1 MATENNDRYLKT
13 LDEISDKVYQF
24 YQLGGRKDL
33 IMVYQMAE
41 KRIYSYVYNEFRKT
55 LSANSKAMLAEQYQ
69 EALAENKIVLF
80 IQDDEMRKLK
90 SYVI

>member
-1 MATENNDRYLKT
+1 MITENNDRYLKT
-13 LDEISDKVYQF
+13 LDEIGDQVYQF

-33 IMVYQMAE
+33 IMVYQMSE
-41 KRIYSYVYNEFRKT
+41 KRIYSYVYNEFRQT
-55 LSANSKAMLAEQYQ
+55 LSANSKAMLAEQYK

>member
-1 MATENNDRYLKT
+1 MVTENDERYLKT
-13 LDEISDKVYQF
+13 LDEISDRVYQF

-33 IMVYQMAE
+33 IMVYEMSK
-41 KRIYSYVYNEFRKT
+41 KRIYSYIYNEFRQT
-55 LSANSKAMLAEQYQ
+55 LSANSKAILAEQYQ

>member
-1 MATENNDRYLKT
+1 MTTENDERYVKT

-33 IMVYQMAE
+33 IMVYNMSE
-41 KRIYSYVYNEFRKT
+41 KRIYSYICNEFRQT
-55 LSANSKAMLAEQYQ
+55 LSANSKAALTEQYQ
-69 EALAENKIVLF
+69 EALTKNKIVLF

>member
-1 MATENNDRYLKT
+1 MVTENDDRYLKT
-13 LDEISDKVYQF
+13 LDEIGDKVYQF

-33 IMVYQMAE
+33 IMVHQMAE
-41 KRIYSYVYNEFRKT
+41 KRIYSYVYNEFRQT
-55 LSANSKAMLAEQYQ
+55 LSANSKAALAEQYQ
-69 EALAENKIVLF
+69 ETLAENKIVLF

>member
-1 MATENNDRYLKT
+1 MITENNDRYLKT
-13 LDEISDKVYQF
+13 LDEIGDQVYQF

-33 IMVYQMAE
+33 IMVYQMSE
-41 KRIYSYVYNEFRKT
+41 KRIYSYIYNEFRQT
-55 LSANSKAMLAEQYQ
+55 LSANSKAMLAEQYK

>member
-1 MATENNDRYLKT
+1 MATENNYRYIKT

-41 KRIYSYVYNEFRKT
+41 KRIYSYVYNQFRQT
-55 LSANSKAMLAEQYQ
+55 LSANSKAMLAEQYK

>member
-1 MATENNDRYLKT
+1 MATENDERYLKT
-13 LDEISDKVYQF
+13 LNEIGDKVYHL

-33 IMVYQMAE
+33 IMVYEMSK
-41 KRIYSYVYNEFRKT
+41 KRIYSYIYNEFRQT
-55 LSANSKAMLAEQYQ
+55 LSANSKAMLTEQYQ